1 MNCPALVLQA
11 WSNPQRPTPSWGPH
25 RTAHTPQINAA
36 VLWPQGCRPLQP
48 RASRVH
54 PTTLPTGFSALP
66 VLRNLGQR
74 RHGKHPFF
82 ALSPCTRRTCKVH
95 LARGESFL
103 VAERRRAGDFV
114 PWQGRLPAAVEDLP
128 TAYFSSLP
136 AHPPTPSRFQPL
148 RGPGVG
154 RAHLSRNT
162 LQAVLPRTAIWS
174 DLPHRWT
181 SFCCQSAMSLSFSH
195 IERSTLQ
202 YSVHKVAPRQ

>member
-1 MNCPALVLQA
+1 MPLFFGHRGAALSNPALLESILLRCPPVSLPFRSCA
-11 WSNPQRPTPSWGPH
+11 TSDNGGTASIPS
-25 RTAHTPQINAA
+25 
-36 VLWPQGCRPLQP
+36 
-48 RASRVH
+48 
-54 PTTLPTGFSALP
+54 
-66 VLRNLGQR
+66 
-74 RHGKHPFF
+74 
-82 ALSPCTRRTCKVH
+82 SPCPHVPEGHVKVH

-148 RGPGVG
+148 RGPGIG
-154 RAHLSRNT
+154 RAHLSRHALHT
-162 LQAVLPRTAIWS
+162 VLPRTAIWS

>member
-1 MNCPALVLQA
+1 MARQRLAGSSSTAQTSSSRVEEDPMNCSALVLQA

-82 ALSPCTRRTCKVH
+82 ALSPCTRRTCKGPPCQGRILPGRRETASRRLCP
-95 LARGESFL
+95 LARPFASCG
-103 VAERRRAGDFV
+103 
-114 PWQGRLPAAVEDLP
+114 
-128 TAYFSSLP
+128 
-136 AHPPTPSRFQPL
+136 
-148 RGPGVG
+148 
-154 RAHLSRNT
+154 
-162 LQAVLPRTAIWS
+162 
-174 DLPHRWT
+174 
-181 SFCCQSAMSLSFSH
+181 
-195 IERSTLQ
+195 
-202 YSVHKVAPRQ
+202 